1 MLQNVNSEICRFQ
14 LITPFADCTICIG
27 LWNVVVQRS
36 GDVRQISLLGATY
49 VGLPYTIQ
57 TFFHERGMSAS
68 FPPQQIAHRKILP
81 CPLCD
86 SWVLNVD
93 SHRTNEGS
101 LSEMLSLIFDNTRRT
116 AHRTYSF
123 TIAILGSQLTTATL
137 HSSQRFGARRKKIP
151 ESTKSSKLHNFIIGS
166 LLSTT
171 FCSKQDKLG
180 TSSTALDICN
190 PPTRYFHAKVIIS
203 LLFVVC
209 MYFPTRFQAVKIIN
223 KQRQHTSMSK
233 QSRNAAQVA
242 LPFPTQ
248 PHNHRVCT
256 CARMVLNCTRSGKS
270 HT

>member
-137 HSSQRFGARRKKIP
+137 HSSQRFGARRKKKYPKVQNPVNCIIL
-151 ESTKSSKLHNFIIGS
+151 SLVVCLALHFTINKLNWARPLRH
-166 LLSTT
+166 LT
-171 FCSKQDKLG
+171 FAIHL
-180 TSSTALDICN
+180 
-190 PPTRYFHAKVIIS
+190 PVIFMPR
-203 LLFVVC
+203 LLFLYYSLCVC
-209 MYFPTRFQAVKIIN
+209 IFLHAFKQLRVLTNKGNTLRCHSSPVMLHKQLYRSQHRHTRTTECAP
-223 KQRQHTSMSK
+223 
-233 QSRNAAQVA
+233 AQEW
-242 LPFPTQ
+242 F
-248 PHNHRVCT
+248 
-256 CARMVLNCTRSGKS
+256 
-270 HT
+270 